1 MSLVDKLRGKLIISL
16 VFGLIV
22 VLALSIFSD
31 LPKMMAVLGYFKWL
45 FLVPILLLTL
55 FNYALRFVKWH
66 WYVRLIGAKDVG
78 KGDSLAIFLSGMTMA
93 MTPGKVG
100 ELLKSYLLR
109 QIAGTPISASAPIVV
124 AERLTDG
131 VAMIFLASGGLALYQ
146 YGWQILVLVLVL
158 ALAVV
163 AIAQY
168 RALALRLISG
178 AERLPLLSKRVHNL
192 LAFYESSHEL
202 LRPRNLGLAVAIG
215 FVSWAGECVAFYLV
229 LTGLGFEN
237 TWLLLIQASFILAAS
252 TLIGSTSM
260 LPGGLGVAEV
270 SVTGML
276 LLLVQSPLMNRDS
289 AVAATLLIRFCTL
302 WFGVTLGI
310 VTLSLFGRRFSGV
323 TAPLS
328 ADKDLQE
335 VSS

>member
-1 MSLVDKLRGKLIISL
+1 MDKLRGKLVISL
-16 VFGLIV
+16 VFGVVV
-22 VLALSIFSD
+22 VLALSVFSD
-31 LPKMMAVLGYFKWL
+31 LPKMMAVLGHFKWL
-45 FLVPILLLTL
+45 YLIPILGLTL
-55 FNYALRFVKWH
+55 FNYGLRFVKWH
-66 WYVRLIGAKDVG
+66 WYVRLIGARDVS

-109 QIAGTPISASAPIVV
+109 QVAGTPISASAPIVV

-131 VAMIFLASGGLALYQ
+131 VAMICLASGGLALYQ
-146 YGWQILVLVLVL
+146 YGWQILLFVLVL

-168 RALALRLISG
+168 RTLALRIIAG
-178 AERLPLLSKRVHNL
+178 AERLPLLAKRVHNL
-192 LAFYESSHEL
+192 LTFYESSHEL
-202 LRPRNLGLAVAIG
+202 LKPRNLGLAVAIG
-215 FVSWAGECVAFYLV
+215 FVSWGGECLAFYLV

-270 SVTGML
+270 GVTGML
-276 LLLVQSPLMNRDS
+276 LLLVQSPLMTRDS

-310 VTLSLFGRRFSGV
+310 ITLSLFGRRFSGKAAQV
-323 TAPLS
+323 A
-328 ADKDLQE
+328 ADNELQQ